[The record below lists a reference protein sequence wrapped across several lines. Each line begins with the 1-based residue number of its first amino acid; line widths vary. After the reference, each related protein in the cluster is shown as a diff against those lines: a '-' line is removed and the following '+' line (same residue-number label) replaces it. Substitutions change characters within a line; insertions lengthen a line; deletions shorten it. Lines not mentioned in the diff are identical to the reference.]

1 MPGKFFE
8 ELETGAKFKHAMGR
22 TVTEMDNIMF
32 TALTLNTQPLHLNE
46 DFAARTEFGRRIVN
60 GIFTLGLVVGMSV
73 PDLTE
78 GTIIANLS
86 YERVVY
92 PNPIFHGDTLY
103 VESEVLDKRES
114 RSRPDC
120 GIVRLRHIG
129 RKQNGEVV
137 VEVERMVLFKKM
149 PPVNTEGPDEQPA
162 GTKEAR

>member
-1 MPGKFFE
+1 MPGKYFD
-8 ELETGAKFKHAMGR
+8 ELESGSKFKHAMGR

-32 TALTLNTQPLHLNE
+32 TALTLNSQPLHLNE
-46 DFAARTEFGRRIVN
+46 DFAARTEFGQRIVN

-92 PNPIFHGDTLY
+92 PNPTFHGDTLY

-114 RSRPDC
+114 RSRADC

-129 RKQNGEVV
+129 RKQTGEVV
-137 VEVERMVLFKKM
+137 VEVERMVLFKKA
-149 PPVNTEGPDEQPA
+149 PKA
-162 GTKEAR
+162 G